1 MTLKNNDKLE
11 QQLKENTLN
20 DLLSNPFSTPKMD
33 NEMMA
38 MEKEN
43 ESPKQEKVMDTLTEE
58 YKTKALDI
66 AKQIDPHDQQ
76 AISSYGITAQ
86 NELSTFS
93 NSILSHVQA
102 KDAGPVGEVV
112 SDLMRKIK
120 EVKPGEL
127 EPQKKGFFGKLFGN
141 VNNSMQQLFAKY
153 RKIGFE
159 IDKISDQ
166 LESFKKIL
174 QRDNIMLE
182 SLYDKNKDY
191 FQALNIYI
199 AAAEYKYDEIQESII
214 PELEKKARETNNQ
227 MDVQAVSDMMQFAD
241 RLQKRTHDLKIS
253 RQITLQMAPQIRMIQ
268 HTNQTL
274 VERIQSSILTAIP
287 LWKNQLVIAVSLYN
301 QQKAVD
307 TQRNV
312 SETTNELLLKNSE
325 MLKQNTISAA
335 RENERG
341 LVDIE
346 TLKKTQENLIETLE
360 ETILI
365 QQEGR
370 EKRYQVEQE
379 LVQMENDLKTKLLE
393 VRSKAKPNK

>member
-1 MTLKNNDKLE
+1 MDNNEK
-11 QQLKENTLN
+11 LKEKVKQDTLN
-20 DLLSNPFSTPKMD
+20 DLLTNPFSTPTM
-33 NEMMA
+33 
-38 MEKEN
+38 EN
-43 ESPKQEKVMDTLTEE
+43 ELVAQEEEQPVPKQEKVMDSLSEDM
-58 YKTKALDI
+58 KTRAREI
-66 AKQIDPHDQQ
+66 AKQIDPNDQH

-86 NELSTFS
+86 NELSNFS

-127 EPQKKGFFGKLFGN
+127 EPQKKSFFGRLFGS
-141 VNNSMQQLFAKY
+141 VNNSVSQMFTKY

-159 IDKISDQ
+159 IDKIADQ
-166 LESFKKIL
+166 LESFKKVL

-182 SLYDKNKDY
+182 SLYEKNKDY
-191 FQALNIYI
+191 FQALNVYI
-199 AAAEYKYDEIQESII
+199 AAAEHKLEEIQHTLV
-214 PELEKKARETNNQ
+214 PALETKARATNNQ

-301 QQKAVD
+301 QQKAVA
-307 TQRNV
+307 TQKNV
-312 SETTNELLLKNSE
+312 SETTNELLLRNSE

-335 RENERG
+335 KENERG

-360 ETILI
+360 ETLQI

-370 EKRYQVEQE
+370 QKRQQVEQE
-379 LVQMENDLKTKLLE
+379 LVLMENELKNKLLD
-393 VRSKAKPNK
+393 VRSKAQKNTK

>member
-1 MTLKNNDKLE
+1 MKNNDRVKN
-11 QQLKENTLN
+11 QVKEDTLN
-20 DLLSNPFSTPKMD
+20 DLLSNPFATPKME
-33 NEMMA
+33 NEMVTQDP
-38 MEKEN
+38 N
-43 ESPKQEKVMDTLTEE
+43 EVQSEPKKEKVMDTLSEE
-58 YKTKALDI
+58 YKAKAIDI
-66 AKQIDPHDQQ
+66 AKQIDPNDQH
-76 AISSYGITAQ
+76 AISSYGVTAQ

-112 SDLMRKIK
+112 SELMKKIK

-127 EPQKKGFFGKLFGN
+127 EPQKKSFFGKFFGS
-141 VNNSMQQLFAKY
+141 VNNSVQQLFAKY

-166 LESFKKIL
+166 LESFKKVL

-199 AAAEYKYDEIQESII
+199 AAAEHKFDEIQATII
-214 PELEKKARETNNQ
+214 PELEQKARQTNNQ

-307 TQRNV
+307 TQKNV
-312 SETTNELLLKNSE
+312 SETTNELLLRNSE

-360 ETILI
+360 ETLQI

-370 EKRYQVEQE
+370 EKRHQVELE
-379 LVQMENDLKTKLLE
+379 LVQMENDLKNKLLE
-393 VRSKAKPNK
+393 VRSKAKRD

>member
-1 MTLKNNDKLE
+1 MKNDEKLE
-11 QQLKENTLN
+11 EKMKQDTLN
-20 DLLSNPFSTPKMD
+20 DLLNNPFSTPTL
-33 NEMMA
+33 EHELA
-38 MEKEN
+38 PQQEKEAA
-43 ESPKQEKVMDTLTEE
+43 PYKEKVMDTLSEDLKLRAME
-58 YKTKALDI
+58 I
-66 AKQIDPHDQQ
+66 AKQIDPTDQQ

-86 NELSTFS
+86 NELSSFS

-112 SDLMRKIK
+112 SDLMKKIK

-127 EPQKKGFFGKLFGN
+127 EPQKKGFFGKLFGS
-141 VNNSMQQLFAKY
+141 VNNSVNQLFAKY

-159 IDKISDQ
+159 IDKIADQ
-166 LESFKKIL
+166 LESFKKVL

-191 FQALNIYI
+191 FQALNVYI
-199 AAAEYKYDEIQESII
+199 AAAEHKLDDIENILV
-214 PELEKKARETNNQ
+214 PELEKKARSTNNQ

-312 SETTNELLLKNSE
+312 SETTNELLLRNSE

-335 RENERG
+335 KENERG

-360 ETILI
+360 ETLQI
-365 QQEGR
+365 QQDGR
-370 EKRYQVEQE
+370 QKREQVEQE
-379 LVQMENDLKTKLLE
+379 LVLMENELKNKLLDI
-393 VRSKAKPNK
+393 RSKAKKKS

>member
-1 MTLKNNDKLE
+1 MNNKEKLDEKIKND
-11 QQLKENTLN
+11 TLN
-20 DLLSNPFSTPKMD
+20 DLLSNPFSNP
-33 NEMMA
+33 A
-38 MEKEN
+38 MEN
-43 ESPKQEKVMDTLTEE
+43 EVATQTGQQAEPKREKVMDSLSDDLKLRAME
-58 YKTKALDI
+58 I
-66 AKQIDPHDQQ
+66 AKQIDPNDQQ

-127 EPQKKGFFGKLFGN
+127 EPQKKGFFGRIFGS
-141 VNNSMQQLFAKY
+141 VNNSVNQLFAKY

-159 IDKISDQ
+159 IDKIADQ
-166 LESFKKIL
+166 LESFKKVL

-182 SLYDKNKDY
+182 SLYEKNKDY
-191 FQALNIYI
+191 FQALNVYI
-199 AAAEYKYDEIQESII
+199 AAAEHKLEDIQENLI
-214 PELEKKARETNNQ
+214 PEMERKARSTNDQ

-307 TQRNV
+307 TQKNV
-312 SETTNELLLKNSE
+312 SETTNELLLRNSE

-335 RENERG
+335 KENERG

-360 ETILI
+360 ETLQI

-370 EKRYQVEQE
+370 QKRQQVELE
-379 LVQMENDLKTKLLE
+379 LVQMENELKDKLLNI
-393 VRSKAKPNK
+393 RAKAKK

>member
-1 MTLKNNDKLE
+1 MENNDKLAE
-11 QQLKENTLN
+11 KMKEDTLN
-20 DLLSNPFSTPKMD
+20 DLLNNPFSTSKTE
-33 NEMMA
+33 NEMVPKQEEA
-38 MEKEN
+38 AA
-43 ESPKQEKVMDTLTEE
+43 PKQEKVMDTLSAE
-58 YKTKALDI
+58 YKARALEI
-66 AKQIDPHDQQ
+66 AKQIDPNDQQ

-141 VNNSMQQLFAKY
+141 VNNSVQQMFAKY
-153 RKIGFE
+153 KKIGFE

-166 LESFKKIL
+166 LEGFKKVL

-199 AAAEYKYDEIQESII
+199 AAAEHKYDEIQTTII
-214 PELEKKARETNNQ
+214 PQLERKARDTNNQ

-307 TQRNV
+307 TQKNV
-312 SETTNELLLKNSE
+312 SETTNELLLRNSE

-360 ETILI
+360 ETLLI

-370 EKRYQVEQE
+370 EKRQQVELE
-379 LVQMENDLKTKLLE
+379 LVQMENDLKNKLLE
-393 VRSKAKPNK
+393 VRSKAKRD

>member
-1 MTLKNNDKLE
+1 MKNNDQVKN
-11 QQLKENTLN
+11 QVKEDTLN
-20 DLLSNPFSTPKMD
+20 DLLSNPFESPKME
-33 NEMMA
+33 NEMMTQDL
-38 MEKEN
+38 N
-43 ESPKQEKVMDTLTEE
+43 EVQSEPKKEKVMDTLSEE
-58 YKTKALDI
+58 YKAKAIDI
-66 AKQIDPHDQQ
+66 AKQIDPNDQH
-76 AISSYGITAQ
+76 AISSYGVTAQ

-112 SDLMRKIK
+112 SELMKKIK

-127 EPQKKGFFGKLFGN
+127 EPQKKGFFGKFFGS
-141 VNNSMQQLFAKY
+141 VNNSVQQLFAKY

-166 LESFKKIL
+166 LESFKKVL

-199 AAAEYKYDEIQESII
+199 AAAEHKFDEIQATII
-214 PELEKKARETNNQ
+214 PELEKKARQTNNQ

-307 TQRNV
+307 TQKNV
-312 SETTNELLLKNSE
+312 SETTNELLLRNSE

-360 ETILI
+360 ETLQI

-370 EKRYQVEQE
+370 EKRHQVELE
-379 LVQMENDLKTKLLE
+379 LVQMENDLKNKLLE
-393 VRSKAKPNK
+393 VRSKAKRD

>member
-1 MTLKNNDKLE
+1 MDNKQKLDEKVKND
-11 QQLKENTLN
+11 TLN
-20 DLLSNPFSTPKMD
+20 DLLSNPFSNPTM
-33 NEMMA
+33 
-38 MEKEN
+38 EN
-43 ESPKQEKVMDTLTEE
+43 EVATQTETQAEPKREKVMDSLSEDLKLRAME
-58 YKTKALDI
+58 I
-66 AKQIDPHDQQ
+66 AKQIDPNDQQ

-127 EPQKKGFFGKLFGN
+127 EPQKKGIFSRIFGN
-141 VNNSMQQLFAKY
+141 VNNSVNQLFAKY

-159 IDKISDQ
+159 IDKIADQ
-166 LESFKKIL
+166 LESFKKVL

-191 FQALNIYI
+191 FQALNVYI
-199 AAAEYKYDEIQESII
+199 AAAEHKLEDIQTNLI
-214 PELEKKARETNNQ
+214 PEMERKARSTNDQ

-307 TQRNV
+307 TQKNV
-312 SETTNELLLKNSE
+312 SETTNELLLRNSE

-335 RENERG
+335 KENERG

-360 ETILI
+360 ETLQI

-370 EKRYQVEQE
+370 QKRQQVELE
-379 LVQMENDLKTKLLE
+379 LVQMENELKDKLLNI
-393 VRSKAKPNK
+393 RAKAKK

>member
-1 MTLKNNDKLE
+1 MKNNDQVKS
-11 QQLKENTLN
+11 QVKEDTLN
-20 DLLSNPFSTPKMD
+20 DLLSNPFATPKME
-33 NEMMA
+33 NEMVTQDP
-38 MEKEN
+38 N
-43 ESPKQEKVMDTLTEE
+43 EVQSEPKKEKVMDTLSEE
-58 YKTKALDI
+58 YKAKAIDI
-66 AKQIDPHDQQ
+66 AKQIDPNDQH
-76 AISSYGITAQ
+76 AISSYGVTAQ

-112 SDLMRKIK
+112 SELMKKIK

-127 EPQKKGFFGKLFGN
+127 EPQKKSFFGKFFGS
-141 VNNSMQQLFAKY
+141 VNNSVQQLFAKY

-166 LESFKKIL
+166 LESFKKVL

-199 AAAEYKYDEIQESII
+199 AAAEHKFDEIQATII
-214 PELEKKARETNNQ
+214 PELEQKARQTNNQ

-307 TQRNV
+307 TQKNV
-312 SETTNELLLKNSE
+312 SETTNELLLRNSE

-360 ETILI
+360 ETLQI

-370 EKRYQVEQE
+370 EKRHQVELE
-379 LVQMENDLKTKLLE
+379 LVQMENDLKNKLLE
-393 VRSKAKPNK
+393 VRSKAKRD

>member
-1 MTLKNNDKLE
+1 MKNNDQVKN
-11 QQLKENTLN
+11 QVKEDTLN
-20 DLLSNPFSTPKMD
+20 DLLNNPFATPKME
-33 NEMMA
+33 NEMMTQDL
-38 MEKEN
+38 N
-43 ESPKQEKVMDTLTEE
+43 EVQSEPKREKVMDTLSEE
-58 YKTKALDI
+58 YKAKAIDI
-66 AKQIDPHDQQ
+66 AKQIDPNDQQ
-76 AISSYGITAQ
+76 AISSYGVTAQ

-112 SDLMRKIK
+112 SELMKKIK

-127 EPQKKGFFGKLFGN
+127 ESQKKGFFGKLFGG
-141 VNNSMQQLFAKY
+141 VNNSVQQLFAKY

-166 LESFKKIL
+166 LESFKKVL

-199 AAAEYKYDEIQESII
+199 AAAEHKFDEIQATII
-214 PELEKKARETNNQ
+214 PKLEQKARQTNNQ

-307 TQRNV
+307 TQKNV
-312 SETTNELLLKNSE
+312 SETTNELLLRNSE

-360 ETILI
+360 ETLQI

-370 EKRYQVEQE
+370 EKRHQVELE
-379 LVQMENDLKTKLLE
+379 LVQMENDLKNKLLE
-393 VRSKAKPNK
+393 VRSKAKRD

>member
-1 MTLKNNDKLE
+1 MKNNDQVKS
-11 QQLKENTLN
+11 QVKEDTLN
-20 DLLSNPFSTPKMD
+20 DLLSNPFATPKME
-33 NEMMA
+33 NEMVTQDP
-38 MEKEN
+38 N
-43 ESPKQEKVMDTLTEE
+43 EVQSEPKKEKVMDTLSEE
-58 YKTKALDI
+58 YKAKAIDI
-66 AKQIDPHDQQ
+66 AKQIDPNDQH
-76 AISSYGITAQ
+76 AISSYGVTAQ

-112 SDLMRKIK
+112 SELMKKIK

-127 EPQKKGFFGKLFGN
+127 EPQKKSFFGKFFGS
-141 VNNSMQQLFAKY
+141 VNNSVQQLFAKY

-166 LESFKKIL
+166 LESFKKVL

-199 AAAEYKYDEIQESII
+199 AAAEHKFDEIQATII
-214 PELEKKARETNNQ
+214 PELEQKARQTNNQ

-241 RLQKRTHDLKIS
+241 RLKKRTHDLKIS

-307 TQRNV
+307 TQKNV
-312 SETTNELLLKNSE
+312 SETTNELLLRNSE

-360 ETILI
+360 ETLQI

-370 EKRYQVEQE
+370 EKRHQVELE
-379 LVQMENDLKTKLLE
+379 LVQMENDLKNKLLE
-393 VRSKAKPNK
+393 VRSKAKRD

>member
-1 MTLKNNDKLE
+1 MNNKEKLDEKIKND
-11 QQLKENTLN
+11 TLN
-20 DLLSNPFSTPKMD
+20 DLLSNPFSNP
-33 NEMMA
+33 A
-38 MEKEN
+38 MEN
-43 ESPKQEKVMDTLTEE
+43 EVATQSEQQAKPKREKVMDSLSEDLKLRAME
-58 YKTKALDI
+58 I
-66 AKQIDPHDQQ
+66 AKQIDPNDQQ

-127 EPQKKGFFGKLFGN
+127 EPQKKGFFGRIFGS
-141 VNNSMQQLFAKY
+141 VNNSVNQLFAKY

-159 IDKISDQ
+159 IDKIADQ
-166 LESFKKIL
+166 LESFKKVL

-191 FQALNIYI
+191 FQALNVYI
-199 AAAEYKYDEIQESII
+199 AAAEHKLEDIQANLI
-214 PELEKKARETNNQ
+214 PEMERKARSTNDQ

-307 TQRNV
+307 TQKNV
-312 SETTNELLLKNSE
+312 SETTNELLLRNSE

-335 RENERG
+335 KENERG

-360 ETILI
+360 ETLQI

-370 EKRYQVEQE
+370 QKRQQVELE
-379 LVQMENDLKTKLLE
+379 LVQMENELKDKLLNI
-393 VRSKAKPNK
+393 RAKAQK

>member
-1 MTLKNNDKLE
+1 MKNNDHVKN
-11 QQLKENTLN
+11 QVKEDTLN
-20 DLLSNPFSTPKMD
+20 DLLSNPFSSPKMD
-33 NEMMA
+33 NEMMTQDL
-38 MEKEN
+38 KEVQP
-43 ESPKQEKVMDTLTEE
+43 EPKKEKVMDTLSEE
-58 YKTKALDI
+58 YKARAIDI
-66 AKQIDPHDQQ
+66 AKQIDPTDQQ
-76 AISSYGITAQ
+76 SISSYGITAQ

-127 EPQKKGFFGKLFGN
+127 EPRKKGLFGRLFGN
-141 VNNSMQQLFAKY
+141 VNNSVQQLFAKY

-166 LESFKKIL
+166 LESFKKVL

-199 AAAEYKYDEIQESII
+199 AAAEHKFDEIQASII
-214 PELEKKARETNNQ
+214 PELERKARETNNQ
-227 MDVQAVSDMMQFAD
+227 MDVQAVSDMIQFAD

-307 TQRNV
+307 TQKNV
-312 SETTNELLLKNSE
+312 SETTNELLLRNSE

-346 TLKKTQENLIETLE
+346 TLKKTQDNLIETLE
-360 ETILI
+360 ETLQI

-370 EKRYQVEQE
+370 EKRHQVELE
-379 LVQMENDLKTKLLE
+379 LVQMENDLKNKLLE
-393 VRSKAKPNK
+393 VRSKAKRN

>member
-1 MTLKNNDKLE
+1 MKNNENKLE
-11 QQLKENTLN
+11 QQVKEDTLN
-20 DLLSNPFSTPKMD
+20 DLLNNPFSTPKME
-33 NEMMA
+33 NELIPNTE
-38 MEKEN
+38 EKE
-43 ESPKQEKVMDTLTEE
+43 SPEQEKVMDTLSDE
-58 YKTKALDI
+58 YRTKALEI
-66 AKQIDPHDQQ
+66 AKQIDPNDQQ

-86 NELSTFS
+86 NELSSFS

-112 SDLMRKIK
+112 TDLMRKIK

-141 VNNSMQQLFAKY
+141 VNNSVQQLFAKY

-166 LESFKKIL
+166 LESFKKVL

-199 AAAEYKYDEIQESII
+199 AAAEHKYDEIQTTII
-214 PELEKKARETNNQ
+214 PELEKKARSTNNQ
-227 MDVQAVSDMMQFAD
+227 MDVQAVSDMMQFSD

-307 TQRNV
+307 TQKNV
-312 SETTNELLLKNSE
+312 SETTNELLLRNSE

-360 ETILI
+360 ETLQI

-370 EKRYQVEQE
+370 EKRHQVELE
-379 LVQMENDLKTKLLE
+379 LVQMENDLKTKLLD
-393 VRSKAKPNK
+393 VRSRTNKK

>member
-1 MTLKNNDKLE
+1 MKNNDKLE